1 MLPIVMIMKE
11 RGRGKLT
18 LREDGLGINDVV
30 QKQRSNAQGRL
41 EITKRVMRHTTID
54 VARSLS

>member
-1 MLPIVMIMKE
+1 MIMKE

-30 QKQRSNAQGRL
+30 QKQGSNAQERL
-41 EITKRVMRHTTID
+41 AAKRVMRRTMIG
-54 VARSLS
+54 VALSL

>member
-1 MLPIVMIMKE
+1 MLLIIMIMKE

-30 QKQRSNAQGRL
+30 QKQGSNAQERL
-41 EITKRVMRHTTID
+41 KAAKRVMGRTTIG
-54 VARSLS
+54 VALNL

>member
-1 MLPIVMIMKE
+1 MLLIIMIMKE

-30 QKQRSNAQGRL
+30 QKQGSNAQGRQKV
-41 EITKRVMRHTTID
+41 TKRMMRRTTIG
-54 VARSLS
+54 VAVSL